1 MKMLHMIAFILL
13 VVGGLNWLLLGLF
26 GWEIGE
32 LFGGQDMLISKIIY
46 ILVGL
51 AAVVELLTHKSNC
64 KMCGAKSGMGGMNM
78 PPQTGM

>member
-1 MKMLHMIAFILL
+1 MKMLHMVAFILL

-26 GWEIGE
+26 GWEIGA

-51 AAVVELLTHKSNC
+51 AAVAELLTHKSNC
-64 KMCGAKSGMGGMNM
+64 KMCGTKSGMSGMNM
-78 PPQTGM
+78 PPQMGM